1 MKHIFLISLFL
12 LMNIVVR
19 AQQNI
24 TPSAYRFNLQACLE
38 YAYENQDSLK
48 NAKLDIET
56 AGYKVKEIIGLG
68 LPQVSGNVNLQ
79 DFLKLPTSLLPGD
92 FFGQPGTFIP
102 VKFGVKYQSTLGIN
116 VDQLIFDG
124 TYLVGLQAAKVYKE
138 LSERAYDRTKI
149 ATNVSVTKAYYQV
162 LVSAEQLKLL
172 DANINQLRQQLTET
186 TELNKQGFIEKIDV
200 DRLTVQFNNLNTT
213 RENTIRMLALGYQV
227 LKFQIGMQVSENLI
241 VEGSISDISLGAEAA
256 VGNADTSI
264 YRNRIEY
271 SLLETQLRVSKYD
284 LKRYKSQFL
293 PSLSA
298 FGSSSIN
305 YQNNSFGE
313 LFKQNFPTT
322 VIGLRLNV
330 PIFSGFQRLN
340 RVKQAQVAVLKID
353 NTLNLIKNAIN
364 LELDQVRTMYLNAI
378 VSLNNQRQNMELARE
393 VLRVTKI
400 KYEQGVGSNIEVT
413 QAQTLLEQADTNYI
427 QALYNALIS
436 KVDMQKA
443 SGNIVIN

>member
-1 MKHIFLISLFL
+1 
-12 LMNIVVR
+12 
-19 AQQNI
+19 
-24 TPSAYRFNLQACLE
+24 
-38 YAYENQDSLK
+38 
-48 NAKLDIET
+48 
-56 AGYKVKEIIGLG
+56 
-68 LPQVSGNVNLQ
+68 
-79 DFLKLPTSLLPGD
+79 
-92 FFGQPGTFIP
+92 
-102 VKFGVKYQSTLGIN
+102 
-116 VDQLIFDG
+116 
-124 TYLVGLQAAKVYKE
+124 LQAAKVYKE

>member
-256 VGNADTSI
+256 VDNADTSI

>member
-24 TPSAYRFNLQACLE
+24 TPSAYRFNLQACLK

-68 LPQVSGNVNLQ
+68 LPQVSGTVNLQ

>member
-24 TPSAYRFNLQACLE
+24 TPSAYRFNLQACLK

-68 LPQVSGNVNLQ
+68 LPQVSGTVNLQ

-256 VGNADTSI
+256 VDNADTSI